1 MSDDEAHLADTLLET
16 DGIKEANIKIEV
28 EIDIALEHTGEYDDV
43 HQPIRERAVSED
55 EMKALLPEAWEYL
68 GEIDVRP
75 EGFGEVTDK
84 IRLTHNDFDLS
95 SNDEGEDND
104 E

>member
-55 EMKALLPEAWEYL
+55 KMKALLPEAWDYL

-84 IRLTHNDFDLS
+84 IRLTLEMPPDKQR
-95 SNDEGEDND
+95 
-104 E
+104 

>member
-1 MSDDEAHLADTLLET
+1 MSDDETHLANTLRKT
-16 DGIKEANIKIEV
+16 DGIKEANIQIEV

-55 EMKALLPEAWEYL
+55 EMESLLPEAWEYI

-84 IRLTHNDFDLS
+84 IRFTHNDFDLS
-95 SNDEGEDND
+95 SNDEGEDNV
-104 E
+104 

>member
-1 MSDDEAHLADTLLET
+1 MSDDVTNFADTLHET
-16 DGIKEANIKIEV
+16 DGIKKANVQIEV

-55 EMKALLPEAWEYL
+55 KMKELLPEAWEYL

-84 IRLTHNDFDLS
+84 IRVKYNDFDLS
-95 SNDEGEDND
+95 SNNEGEDN
-104 E
+104 